1 MKLSMRQTKTR
12 LIRVEMDR
20 GKEES
25 NRRRNQELKG
35 ETMAAKKER
44 TERIALMRKRKSKV
58 RGKYDELG
66 KT

>member
-35 ETMAAKKER
+35 ETMGDKKEEA
-44 TERIALMRKRKSKV
+44 TDRKNST
-58 RGKYDELG
+58 DE
-66 KT
+66 KKKKQS